1 MLRHGSERELHH
13 YTAVVLMQYLNVV
26 RSVAGPALCT
36 LLCNGTQCCSAQ
48 SSLVGCE
55 SSTCANHGKLHQTAR
70 TRRAAHSG
78 CVSSAADAYDPG
90 QGLLIVLPVE

>member
-36 LLCNGTQCCSAQ
+36 LLQWDAVLLGAVVLGRVRNPAPAPIMG
-48 SSLVGCE
+48 SSIRPPERGW
-55 SSTCANHGKLHQTAR
+55 QPI
-70 TRRAAHSG
+70 AA
-78 CVSSAADAYDPG
+78 A
-90 QGLLIVLPVE
+90 